1 MLAFENCGI
10 YPLNRSK
17 ISVLNTEISLT
28 HTNTPLPKYMRSS
41 SLISVVPQTPGSS
54 LPDLSSPDV
63 CTPKNRLDSIMKQFE
78 STSSE
83 IANLFIMTI
92 NENISNLVHKGLEW
106 TAPCILRAIKDQ
118 QHEEELIEYLSKL
131 LNKITKTGYLI

>member
-1 MLAFENCGI
+1 
-10 YPLNRSK
+10 
-17 ISVLNTEISLT
+17 
-28 HTNTPLPKYMRSS
+28 MRSS

-83 IANLFIMTI
+83 IAHNLKNYITELFREKNKSTARNGFRVKRNLGAILTMTMLLI
-92 NENISNLVHKGLEW
+92 NLGK
-106 TAPCILRAIKDQ
+106 
-118 QHEEELIEYLSKL
+118 
-131 LNKITKTGYLI
+131 